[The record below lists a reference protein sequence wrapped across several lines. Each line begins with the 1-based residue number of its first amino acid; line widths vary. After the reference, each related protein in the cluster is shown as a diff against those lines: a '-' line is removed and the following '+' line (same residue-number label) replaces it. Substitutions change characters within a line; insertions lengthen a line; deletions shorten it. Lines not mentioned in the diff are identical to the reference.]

1 MFRHARLHD
10 YIVQRHSKK
19 QEGKTTNNYNDLLKR
34 LFYEMQEHKMCN
46 ENMHICNKTLRICN
60 VRYSRQVP
68 DGPWRTSVNTDSKE
82 KSVVNL
88 YVYVS
93 PHLRKIF
100 VLGKEYR
107 VP

>member
-1 MFRHARLHD
+1 M
-10 YIVQRHSKK
+10 

-46 ENMHICNKTLRICN
+46 ENMHICN

-82 KSVVNL
+82 KSVVTL
-88 YVYVS
+88 SIDGS
-93 PHLRKIF
+93 PDLEKFF

>member
-1 MFRHARLHD
+1 MPGFMTIWYNVIPKKARW
-10 YIVQRHSKK
+10 
-19 QEGKTTNNYNDLLKR
+19 ETTNNYNDLLKV

-68 DGPWRTSVNTDSKE
+68 DGPWRTSVNTDTKE
-82 KSVVNL
+82 KTVVNL
-88 YVYVS
+88 SIDGS
-93 PHLRKIF
+93 PDLEKFF